1 MFSFSAFDVS
11 IYNFS
16 LPTSVW
22 KGERHTFDLPAVNL
36 NLTIESYFAIMCIIS
51 YDYLA
56 EATEHFYMELNENL
70 LN

>member
-1 MFSFSAFDVS
+1 M
-11 IYNFS
+11 
-16 LPTSVW
+16 
-22 KGERHTFDLPAVNL
+22 FDLPAVNL

-56 EATEHFYMELNENL
+56 EATEHFYMELKENL